1 METVGARVLVV
12 DDEAA
17 IRDLLEY
24 GLGQAGFAVHSAIDG
39 REAIEAIRAWSPE
52 VIILD
57 VMLPET
63 DGFTLLPALRR
74 LTDVP
79 IVMLSA
85 KAETAEKVAGLSRGA
100 DDYLAKPF
108 ELEELIARLHS
119 ALRRPRMEL
128 RQTFAYADLSVDLAR
143 RSVYRGNRRV
153 ELSTREFDLLL
164 TFVRHPEQVFTRT
177 QLLDLVWGVDRDVV
191 PNTVETYVSYL
202 RAKLDSGEPVKLI
215 QTLRGV
221 GYTLRA
227 TPAAA

>member
-24 GLGQAGFAVHSAIDG
+24 GLGQAGFSVQSAIDG
-39 REAIEAIRAWSPE
+39 REAIEAIRSWSPE

-85 KAETAEKVAGLSRGA
+85 KTETAEKVAGLSRGA
-100 DDYLAKPF
+100 DDYIGKPF

-202 RAKLDSGEPVKLI
+202 RAKLDSGEAVKLI

-221 GYTLRA
+221 GYPRRA
-227 TPAAA
+227 TPAAV